1 MTAPQKGHFKYAL
14 AVDCETTGLFMN
26 SATPD
31 HNPDTGEYYQPVSW
45 GLVVVDME
53 LNEIVDKL
61 YVEIMHDGV
70 SLWDPGAE
78 RVHHL
83 SQQYLKDNG
92 VTEEEAVVLMLTTI
106 LKYWGPDSHINLIGH
121 NVATFD
127 MHFLRSMFRRHE
139 VEVLFSQR
147 VIDSNSVMKATFNC
161 NTSDE
166 AFDLLGIVREDHNA
180 LEDAI
185 ASAQCILM
193 VRQLW
198 NELVNPV
205 FEE

>member
-1 MTAPQKGHFKYAL
+1 MIAPQKGHFKYAL

-61 YVEIMHDGV
+61 YVEIAHDGV

-78 RVHHL
+78 RVHCL

-106 LKYWGPDSHINLIGH
+106 LQYWGPDSHINLIGH

-127 MHFLRSMFRRHE
+127 MHFLRSMFRRHG

-147 VIDSNSVMKATFNC
+147 VIDSSSVMKATFNC

-166 AFDLLGIVREDHNA
+166 AFNLLGIVRTDHNA

>member
-61 YVEIMHDGV
+61 YVEIVHDGV